1 MGRSDRL
8 APATG
13 LFRSGLHGRRPLAYL
28 DPVQPTAEAVARHP
42 HLAEAQP
49 AGWVRVDM
57 HTHTMHSGDSTTTF
71 DELAEQVVA
80 SGIDVRCV
88 TDHNATRAGFELIE
102 QLAPCRVIVGEEVKT
117 YVGEI
122 IGLFL
127 TERIPGGLQ
136 PVEVC
141 ERIRAQ
147 GGLVY
152 LPHPFDPLRN
162 CLRASVIDELV
173 GLGLVDAIEGRNA
186 KTSLEHLNEQA
197 QHFGVEHGLAVGAG
211 SDAHVA
217 EALGAAYAEIPD
229 FDGPQAFLASLRAGR
244 VVGHHFDAPRRWRPR
259 IIPSVASEH

>member
-1 MGRSDRL
+1 M
-8 APATG
+8 
-13 LFRSGLHGRRPLAYL
+13 AYRGV
-28 DPVQPTAEAVARHP
+28 VQPSAEAVARHP
-42 HLAEAQP
+42 HLADPQP
-49 AGWVRVDM
+49 EGWVRVDL
-57 HTHTMHSGDSTTTF
+57 HSHTMHSGDSTTTF
-71 DELAEQVVA
+71 EELEEEVAA
-80 SGIDVRCV
+80 SGIDVLCV
-88 TDHNATRAGFELIE
+88 TDHNATRAGFELAE
-102 QLAPCRVIVGEEVKT
+102 RLAPCRVIVGEEVKT

-141 ERIRAQ
+141 RRIRDQ
-147 GGLVY
+147 GGIVY

-173 GLGLVDAIEGRNA
+173 GLDLVDAIEGRNA

-197 QHFGVEHGLAVGAG
+197 QRYGAEHGLAVGAG

-217 EALGAAYAEIPD
+217 EAIGAAYAEIPD

-244 VVGHHFDAPRRWRPR
+244 IVGHHFDAPRRWRPR
-259 IIPSVASEH
+259 IIPSVAAEH